1 MNLHGASR
9 KYTITP
15 GEADHSPPVRDPSV
29 VPCSQQAEAPAL
41 VQHLRPSQGV
51 WDFPGLDPPGCSLSH
66 IWHLLP
72 EDRAPPPVHTVLW
85 LGSYS
90 PSLPTPGAFF
100 PWNVLRHKGG
110 ALGRPAIRSTFKSDM
125 LLPLFCHSEEARTLC
140 SLSPCSV
147 IYFYLN
153 KCDMEITV
161 C

>member
-15 GEADHSPPVRDPSV
+15 GKADHSPPVRDPSV
-29 VPCSQQAEAPAL
+29 VPHSQQAEAPTL

-66 IWHLLP
+66 IRHLLP
-72 EDRAPPPVHTVLW
+72 EDRAPPPVHTVPW

-110 ALGRPAIRSTFKSDM
+110 ALGRPAIRSTFKAICC
-125 LLPLFCHSEEARTLC
+125 CHSSVIQRKRGLC
-140 SLSPCSV
+140 APSPCSV

-153 KCDMEITV
+153 ECDMEITV